1 MEWRLNKDTGHL
13 DINDLQ
19 KLLDDRVKLVCFPHC
34 SNVVGEINDVSK
46 IVSLIHS
53 SGAFACVDGVSY
65 APHGLPNVGKIGADI
80 YMFSSY
86 KTYGPHQG
94 IMVVRKALGK
104 HFLIK
109 AIISIQNIYPNDLL
123 LQDQITHKLLP
134 VPALLTILTLFIS
147 TMEVRHQHRQQNV
160 ANSSMT

>member
-1 MEWRLNKDTGHL
+1 M
-13 DINDLQ
+13 
-19 KLLDDRVKLVCFPHC
+19 FPHC

-94 IMVVRKALGK
+94 IMVVRKALGETLPNQG
-104 HFLIK
+104 HYFN
-109 AIISIQNIYPNDLL
+109 QNIYPNDLL
-123 LQDQITHKLLP
+123 LLDQITHKLLP
-134 VPALLTILTLFIS
+134 VPALPTILTLFIS